1 MSGPDAPSPAVEPA
15 STSELPGSVYR
26 LMATTLRVGL
36 AVALAILAASAIAL
50 IAVRPHSPAGA
61 WVTPNP
67 LVGLLDLS
75 TLGRGLV
82 AGRPEAYLTVGV
94 YALIATPVVRVVTGV
109 YSFYRHREPGMVA
122 LSAAVLLLLLFGLL
136 VLGPLVR

>member
-1 MSGPDAPSPAVEPA
+1 MSAPAAPRPDPVP
-15 STSELPGSVYR
+15 TSELPDSAYR
-26 LMATTLRVGL
+26 LMATTLRAGL
-36 AVALAILAASAIAL
+36 AIALAVLAAAAIAL
-50 IAVRPHSPAGA
+50 IAVRPGSSAGA
-61 WVTPNP
+61 WVSANP

-75 TLGRGLV
+75 ALGRGLA

-94 YALIATPVVRVVTGV
+94 FALIATPVVRVVTGV
-109 YSFYRHREPGMVA
+109 YSFYRLREPGMVA